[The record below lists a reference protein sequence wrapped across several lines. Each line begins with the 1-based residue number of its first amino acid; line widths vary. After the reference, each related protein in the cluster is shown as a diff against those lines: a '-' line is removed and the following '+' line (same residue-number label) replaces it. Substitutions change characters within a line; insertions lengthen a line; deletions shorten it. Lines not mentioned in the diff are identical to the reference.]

1 MKKFYVLMKVDISEG
16 SDYKP
21 KFMGMWNSLA
31 EAKSVAISALETFK
45 YEMFK
50 NGIDITVYPYH
61 LNAYDDFNM
70 YGWQMNIEEIEI

>member
-16 SDYKP
+16 SDFKL
-21 KFMGMWNSLA
+21 KLMGMWNSFA

-45 YEMFK
+45 DEMAQ
-50 NGIDITVYPYH
+50 NGIDIAVYPYH

-70 YGWQMNIEEIEI
+70 YGWQMNIEEIEL